1 MGRITVDTAT
11 WDLTLLLVRGEEE
24 VDPMDD
30 ETGRTRAAFD
40 VPAVA
45 YDKLIGRYLGTLAP
59 AFADAAGVVD
69 DHRVLDVG
77 CGPGGLTRELVRR
90 SGAARVAAIDP
101 SEPFVRACAD
111 ANPGVDVRRGV
122 AEQLPFDDSSFDVT
136 MACLVVGFMT
146 DAVAGVREMAR
157 VTKPGGTVAA
167 CFWNYAK
174 MPLLDT
180 LFSAAALIDPAQS
193 AEQTRLGTRD
203 GDLVRVLEAA
213 GVSGVRQDVVSATAQ
228 YSGFDDWWSP
238 VPLGVGPMG
247 VLSQRLD
254 QDQRDR
260 WRTTAREMLGE
271 GDAPF
276 RLTAQAWCAVGTA

>member
-1 MGRITVDTAT
+1 
-11 WDLTLLLVRGEEE
+11 
-24 VDPMDD
+24 MDN

-45 YDKLIGRYLGTLAP
+45 YDKLIGRYLGSLAP
-59 AFADAAGVVD
+59 AFADAAGVVAGN
-69 DHRVLDVG
+69 RSLDVG

-90 SGAARVAAIDP
+90 AGAAEIAAIDP
-101 SEPFVRACAD
+101 SAPFVSACAA
-111 ANPGVDVRRGV
+111 ANPGVDVRLGV
-122 AEQLPFDDSSFDVT
+122 AEELPFDDDAFDVT
-136 MACLVVGFMT
+136 LACLVVGFMT

-157 VTKPGGTVAA
+157 VTKPGGTVAV
-167 CFWNYAK
+167 CFWNYAE

-180 LFSAAALIDPAQS
+180 LFSAAALIEPAVS

-203 GDLVRVLEAA
+203 GDLVRVLQTA
-213 GVSGVRQDVVSATAQ
+213 GVVDVRQEVISATAE

-247 VLSQRLD
+247 VLYQSLD
-254 QDQRDR
+254 EDQRR
-260 WRTTAREMLGE
+260 LWRTTARTMLGE
-271 GDAPF
+271 GEAPF